1 MEHITT
7 KAMDVTE
14 RELRETCLISPH
26 WMQLQLQAFWYGLL
40 SWCITCAE
48 DKRPARLEEVTIP
61 QLLEAADPEFAT
73 WPTDWLQPIAKQF
86 VEQNFAEEAL
96 HEWFDRLDIIFRDT
110 VPTDLDIFTTFADG
124 AELSEE
130 QWARLYDALAFL
142 PPQQGSLQPTKHKKT
157 RRVHGR
163 RAITPMRRRRVLTYH
178 RAHKQPVQF
187 VKLASK

>member
-1 MEHITT
+1 MEHINP
-7 KAMDVTE
+7 KAMDQLE
-14 RELRETCLISPH
+14 RELRETCLIAPH

-48 DKRPARLEEVTIP
+48 DKRLARLEEVSIP

-86 VEQNFAEEAL
+86 VEQKFPEEAL

-110 VPTDLDIFTTFADG
+110 VPTDLDIFTTLADG

-130 QWARLYDALAFL
+130 QWARLYDAVAFL
-142 PPQQGSLQPTKHKKT
+142 PPQQGSLQPRKHKKT

-178 RAHKQPVQF
+178 RAHKQHVQF